1 MALSGVKPSQIF
13 GHTAVG
19 MSPTTVNKC
28 KSNIAEATGM
38 MGAGACATSVI
49 RWAFRKGKYT
59 NASADP
65 RVCIPY
71 DHIKAWM
78 AMYSRM
84 SNANKIIV
92 TKNWHR
98 KHARM
103 KNAKS
108 KWQCVRGP
116 MDATIATLME
126 ARWKP
131 ESPTCWVTPDGDAT
145 NFMYEKGISHHR
157 VLHALRTGL
166 EADLWKHAADADRG
180 SGLGDGMPHFGPASS
195 TYDTFVKK
203 GKHAMARALEL
214 IITNRSWCGARLLQ
228 ANIITEEEAKC
239 KRCSMDIL
247 ETPYHRYYQCP
258 ANDIIGEEEVTNS
271 QDLHTHVTRDTKH
284 ECMWFKGILPGQRVA
299 EPVGWLDEAECEATV
314 LGKFSQILNK
324 TGKVGT
330 DGGGDQEKDPRNRRV
345 SSGAAVFDPDTNDV
359 AMLFAKVP
367 GNQTVPRAELYA
379 LLQTIVRMKDD
390 IEYTVYVDA
399 SYVLNGLTSR
409 TKHYSQGT
417 NGDLWTRLYE
427 ASKTKQVIYRKVKS
441 HVSNMDQWEIYNM
454 TEEALIYNEMADKVC
469 TLASTAN
476 ERSFAARGDDGRQ
489 YKLASKA
496 AARIAAIE
504 AEIWKD
510 TPERILSRRDRLH

>member
-1 MALSGVKPSQIF
+1 MALAGVKPSQIF

-19 MSPTTVNKC
+19 MSPTIVNKC

-78 AMYSRM
+78 AMYSGM

-126 ARWKP
+126 AKWKP
-131 ESPTCWVTPDGDAT
+131 ESPTCWVTPDGKYKT
-145 NFMYEKGISHHR
+145 NFIHEHGVSHHR

-166 EADLWKHAADADRG
+166 EADLWKHAAEADRG
-180 SGLGDGMPHFGPASS
+180 SGLEDGMPHFGPASS

-247 ETPYHRYYQCP
+247 
-258 ANDIIGEEEVTNS
+258 
-271 QDLHTHVTRDTKH
+271 
-284 ECMWFKGILPGQRVA
+284 
-299 EPVGWLDEAECEATV
+299 
-314 LGKFSQILNK
+314 
-324 TGKVGT
+324 
-330 DGGGDQEKDPRNRRV
+330 
-345 SSGAAVFDPDTNDV
+345 
-359 AMLFAKVP
+359 
-367 GNQTVPRAELYA
+367 
-379 LLQTIVRMKDD
+379 
-390 IEYTVYVDA
+390 
-399 SYVLNGLTSR
+399 
-409 TKHYSQGT
+409 
-417 NGDLWTRLYE
+417 
-427 ASKTKQVIYRKVKS
+427 
-441 HVSNMDQWEIYNM
+441 
-454 TEEALIYNEMADKVC
+454 
-469 TLASTAN
+469 
-476 ERSFAARGDDGRQ
+476 
-489 YKLASKA
+489 
-496 AARIAAIE
+496 
-504 AEIWKD
+504 
-510 TPERILSRRDRLH
+510 